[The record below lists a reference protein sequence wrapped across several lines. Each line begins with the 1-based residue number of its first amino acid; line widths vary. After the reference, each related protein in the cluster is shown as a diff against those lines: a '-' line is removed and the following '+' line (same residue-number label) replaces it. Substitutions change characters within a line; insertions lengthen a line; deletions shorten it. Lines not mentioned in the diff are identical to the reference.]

1 MKIVVYPHPSLR
13 HKARPVTSIDAKIH
27 LHVREMLELMYE
39 ARGLGLAATQV
50 ELPYRLLV
58 MNLTS
63 DPKQSEHEGAYLNP
77 VILEKK
83 GAVEDEEGCLSL
95 PGLYR
100 KVRRAKTVKVQA
112 YNLKGEGVEITASDL
127 AARVWQHEIDHLDG
141 ILFIDRLGP
150 VGKIDT
156 RGTLQEFERKYRK
169 AQERGEIPADNVI
182 EKNLTAL
189 EAQA

>member
-13 HKARPVTSIDAKIH
+13 HQARPVTSIDHKLH
-27 LHVREMLELMYE
+27 LHVRDMFELMYE

-58 MNLTS
+58 MNLSS
-63 DPKQSEHEGAYLNP
+63 DPKQPEQEGAYLNP

-83 GAVEDEEGCLSL
+83 GTVEDEEGCLSL
-95 PGLYR
+95 PGLYQ

-112 YNLKGEGVEITASDL
+112 YNLKGECLEIVASDL

-141 ILFIDRLGP
+141 ILILDRT
-150 VGKIDT
+150 T
-156 RGTLQEFERKYRK
+156 RDQRKEAMR
-169 AQERGEIPADNVI
+169 
-182 EKNLTAL
+182 AL
-189 EAQA
+189 REAQQAA